1 MELSTNIS
9 NISDMMMNSL
19 ANSVH
24 TSTESINEE
33 QEESSEEPVVYMD
46 NNLVPNVDKDEGMD
60 YLMNCIGLEI
70 QRNGGE

>member
-19 ANSVH
+19 TNSVH
-24 TSTESINEE
+24 TSTESINEA
-33 QEESSEEPVVYMD
+33 QEESSEEPTVYMD

>member
-9 NISDMMMNSL
+9 NISDMMTNSL
-19 ANSVH
+19 TNSVH
-24 TSTESINEE
+24 ASTESINEE